1 MLPRGQFA
9 DETGLLGGLDTRLL
23 PRLLAEDPVDL
34 VLELLQLSLG
44 LLDSHQLADQAGTF
58 GVTRGEQ
65 TLLQVAVLLLDLGAG
80 RLDGLA
86 GGPKVVQVEL
96 LQGCGVFFCLL
107 VGLLLLFCRVQG
119 RPGGASAGFQGSCQ
133 IALVQLVLT
142 QRSPALAVGRRF
154 LLQLLDPVF
163 VLLGQARSG
172 LVFAA

>member
-9 DETGLLGGLDTRLL
+9 DETGLLGDLDTRLL

-44 LLDSHQLADQAGTF
+44 LLDSHQLADQAGAF

-96 LQGCGVFFCLL
+96 L
-107 VGLLLLFCRVQG
+107 
-119 RPGGASAGFQGSCQ
+119 
-133 IALVQLVLT
+133 
-142 QRSPALAVGRRF
+142 
-154 LLQLLDPVF
+154 
-163 VLLGQARSG
+163 
-172 LVFAA
+172 